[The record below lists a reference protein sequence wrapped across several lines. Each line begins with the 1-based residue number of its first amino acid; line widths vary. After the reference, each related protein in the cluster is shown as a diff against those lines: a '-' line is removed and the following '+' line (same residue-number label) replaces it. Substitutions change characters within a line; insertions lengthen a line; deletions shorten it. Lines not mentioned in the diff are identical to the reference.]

1 MTSNEQ
7 NFLTYTAEILITL
20 KFLHPQQQE
29 QQNIFWKY

>member
-20 KFLHPQQQE
+20 KFLRPQQQE